1 MSLSLLNTSPLEGT
15 SGQNLR
21 TLAQR
26 LAAYIPTTLTRKI
39 LQNESLVPGQAE
51 MITAATMFAD
61 MSGFTHV
68 AEALAVDGA
77 RGTEALSRTLLMT
90 FTALINAI
98 HDAGGAV
105 SHFHGDAMMIYFPDA
120 DGKAAS
126 RALASAQFMQR
137 LMQTNFARVDA
148 EFAGKDAKGYT
159 LSIKIGVGYGRCLEM
174 LVGDDANLEF
184 VLAGTAVDQAVAAQM
199 QAEAGQVVAS
209 QEALQAAAL
218 PTTGPFRVV
227 AELPPVPNAH
237 EGLFWEAYDQ
247 PALTRL
253 VTAVPAFLPPSVFER
268 LQDRGSQSISEHR
281 SVTSMFVQFEGIDFA
296 DPAAGERLQAY
307 YRWAWQMVQR
317 YGGPNSRVNRVLTG
331 DKGSQLHILF
341 GAPVAP
347 DAPEQAL
354 RCALALQQRRPSF
367 ITCQRIGL
375 TVGRVFA
382 GAVGSMNRR
391 EYTVVGRMVNLSARL
406 TQICPPDGILVDAAT
421 AVRVQ
426 PHIASKPLPS
436 VKLKG
441 HAEPV
446 AIYQVMGEQTAV
458 TQAQAR
464 FQQWQQP
471 PAGRSKELKLLYK
484 RMAAALDGEGGLLA
498 IHGSYGSGQMP
509 FLAAGVRHWLDAGG
523 HALVGVCQQ
532 HTSDVPYAPWTSVWR
547 DFFELTSEMTPADQL
562 AQVNDRVEALTPDAP
577 YALNLWRELL
587 GAPLRSTALLLD
599 LPAVVRQMRLFK
611 LVMKSLRQA
620 VTERPYL
627 IVLEDVHLA
636 DQASLDMLDALVEQS
651 RELPLLLLVTYR
663 TGSSLNFP
671 TLSHPGSYQI
681 ALTDFTPQQ
690 ARRLIRERL
699 GTDQLPLLLEQRL
712 GLRDRQGRES
722 AVNPLFLEESL
733 QLMLSLQVVELD
745 KNKYG
750 DGRLRINEA
759 ALANM
764 QVSDTIYTLL
774 LSRLDQLPAAERGLL
789 QTASVIGRE
798 FDLAT
803 LVAISPGLSRETAVE
818 LLNTLV
824 QTDLVQQLSSG
835 LVSTFLFQHNLVHEV
850 VYQSLTYARR
860 QTLHAT
866 IADLIIRQSG
876 ELLPTQYPVL
886 AYHFSQTDQHPDGL
900 KYALAAARDA
910 EDGHNYRG
918 AAEFYKQATHHL
930 EALGEDVAWETAVSV
945 CVARARLLL
954 RLGQF
959 GQANQLISEA
969 MKICLDH
976 NAMDKTLALYN
987 LTAEIRLRQARYT
1000 EIASLTNK
1008 VVNSLL
1014 PNTPFEA
1021 QGQAYLLWGQSLS
1034 ALGDWSAALR
1044 KLSHAETILQGTNQP
1059 QLMVPVLMALA
1070 EVQTQRQLDD
1080 TALQPLE
1087 IALSLLADEADPL
1100 LWGRVQLTLSH
1111 VLLRLGR
1118 AEESLVAAETAVSRL
1133 RSAGA
1138 NVLAHGLMH
1147 RAAVYI
1153 YLGQFGAALGDLQ
1166 VAGEL
1171 LDGMDDVAG
1180 QLKLYLLWGVEY
1192 YGRQGDWRQARR
1204 RLVRVG
1210 QLLTAQPKDDGM
1222 VMQEGVRLWL
1232 GMGLVALNT
1241 ERWDQARTL
1250 LQKMLTAVASRQFV
1264 WWQPAAFYAWGQLL
1278 LATAG
1283 VGADRKTAVAEA
1295 QQFFQQGF
1303 QAVQAGG
1310 CPDEL
1315 PLILLQMGLTAVEL
1329 GDMRGWDYLE
1339 TAVEAANQRARLTDR
1354 QFVLQQAR
1362 VALSHAPDAHLRQL
1376 AQSLPPNGGSE
1387 PRNS

>member
-1 MSLSLLNTSPLEGT
+1 MSLSLLNQPALEGT

-39 LQNESLVPGQAE
+39 LQDESLVPGQAE

-77 RGTEALSRTLLMT
+77 RGTEGLSRTLLMT

-98 HDAGGAV
+98 HDAGGSV
-105 SHFHGDAMMIYFPDA
+105 SHFDGDAMMIYFPDV

-137 LMQTNFARVDA
+137 LMQTNFARVEA
-148 EFAGKDAKGYT
+148 IATGKEENGYT

-174 LVGDDANLEF
+174 LVGNEANREF
-184 VLAGTAVDQAVAAQM
+184 VLAGTAVDEAVAAQM

-209 QEALQAAAL
+209 QAALHAAAL
-218 PTTGPFRVV
+218 PVTGPFRLVD
-227 AELPPVPNAH
+227 ELPPVPSAH
-237 EGLFWEAYDQ
+237 EGLFWEAYEQ
-247 PALTRL
+247 PALSRL
-253 VTAVPAFLPPSVFER
+253 VTAVPAFLPPAVFER

-281 SVTSMFVQFEGIDFA
+281 TVTSMFVQFDGIDFA
-296 DPAAGERLQAY
+296 DPAAGERLQIY
-307 YRWAWQMVQR
+307 YLWAWQMVQR

-382 GAVGSMNRR
+382 GAVGAMNRR
-391 EYTVVGRMVNLSARL
+391 EYTVVGRMVNFSARL

-426 PHIASKPLPS
+426 AHITSRPLPP
-436 VKLKG
+436 VQLKG
-441 HAEPV
+441 HTEPV
-446 AIYQVMGEQTAV
+446 AIYQVVGEQTAV

-471 PAGRSKELKLLYK
+471 PAGRTKELRQLYK
-484 RMAAALDGEGGLLA
+484 RLAAALAGEGGLLA

-509 FLAAGVRHWLDAGG
+509 FLAAGVRHWLEAGG

-547 DFFELTSEMTPADQL
+547 DFFELTAEMPPAEQL
-562 AQVNDRVEALTPDAP
+562 TQVTDRVHTLTPDAP
-577 YALNLWRELL
+577 HALNLWRELL

-627 IVLEDVHLA
+627 IVLEDIHLA
-636 DQASLDMLDALVEQS
+636 DQASLDLLDALVQQS

-663 TGSSLNFP
+663 TGANLNFH
-671 TLSHPGSYQI
+671 TLSQPGSRQI
-681 ALTDFTPQQ
+681 TLNDFTPQQ

-712 GLRDRQGRES
+712 GLRDRLGRES

-759 ALANM
+759 ELANM

-803 LVAISPGLSRETAVE
+803 LVAISPGLSRETAVD

-824 QTDLVQQLSSG
+824 QTDLVLQLSSG
-835 LVSTFLFQHNLVHEV
+835 LVPTYLFQHNLVHEV

-876 ELLPTQYPVL
+876 ELLATQYPVL
-886 AYHFSQTDQHPDGL
+886 AYHFSQTTQHQDGL

-910 EDGHNYRG
+910 ELTHNYRG
-918 AAEFYKQATHHL
+918 AAEFYKQAAHHL
-930 EALGEDVAWETAVSV
+930 EALGQKAGWETAVAV

-959 GQANQLISEA
+959 GQTSSMIAEA
-969 MKICLDH
+969 MKLCLDH
-976 NAMDKTLALYN
+976 NAIDRTLALYN
-987 LTAEIRLRQARYT
+987 LTAELRLRQARYT
-1000 EIASLTNK
+1000 EVPGLTNK
-1008 VVNSLL
+1008 VINSLL
-1014 PNTPFEA
+1014 ADTPPEE
-1021 QGQAYLLWGQSLS
+1021 QGRAYLLWGQSLA
-1034 ALGDWSAALR
+1034 ALGDWAAALR
-1044 KLSHAETILQGTNQP
+1044 KLSHAETILQPTDQP
-1059 QLMVPVLMALA
+1059 HLLAPLLMALA
-1070 EVQTQRQLDD
+1070 EVQTLRQLDD

-1087 IALSLLADEADPL
+1087 TALTRLTDETDPL
-1100 LWGRVQLTLSH
+1100 LWGQVQLTLSQ

-1118 AEESLVAAETAVSRL
+1118 AEAALTAAETAVSRL
-1133 RSAGA
+1133 RAAGA
-1138 NVLAHGLMH
+1138 NLLAHGLVH

-1153 YLGQFGAALGDLQ
+1153 YLGQFEAALGDLQ
-1166 VAGEL
+1166 MAGEL
-1171 LDGMDDVAG
+1171 FDGMDDVAG

-1192 YGRQGDWRQARR
+1192 HGGQGDWRQARR

-1232 GMGLVALNT
+1232 GMGLVALHT
-1241 ERWDQARTL
+1241 ARWDQARSL
-1250 LQKMLTAVASRQFV
+1250 LHKVQTAVASRQFV
-1264 WWQPAAFYAWGQLL
+1264 WWQPAAHCAWGLLL

-1283 VGADRKTAVAEA
+1283 EGVARQTAVTEA
-1295 QQFFQQGF
+1295 FRSFQKGF
-1303 QAVQAGG
+1303 QAVQSGG

-1315 PLILLQMGLTAVEL
+1315 PVLLLQMGLTAVEL
-1329 GDMRGWDYLE
+1329 GDTRGWDYLE
-1339 TAVEAANQRARLTDR
+1339 TAVEAAHQRARQTDR
-1354 QFVLQQAR
+1354 HAVLQQAR
-1362 VALSHAPDAHLRQL
+1362 QALTHAPDRHLRQIGH
-1376 AQSLPPNGGSE
+1376 SLPSL
-1387 PRNS
+1387 NSVR